1 MLRHRIN
8 PEYLNAAMQG
18 ATFKELPDNE
28 GVFASIP
35 GFQGVYANA
44 NTVEEAREEL
54 IDVLEEWV
62 DVGMQFGDPIPE
74 IDGIA
79 LNQS

>member
-1 MLRHRIN
+1 MRNRIN
-8 PEYLNAAMQG
+8 PEYLNAAMQR

-44 NTVEEAREEL
+44 NTVEEARKEL
-54 IDVLEEWV
+54 VEVLEEWL
-62 DVGMQFGDPIPE
+62 DVGMRFGDPIPE

>member
-1 MLRHRIN
+1 MLRNRIN
-8 PEYLNAAMQG
+8 PEYLNAAMQR

-44 NTVEEAREEL
+44 NTVEEARKEL
-54 IDVLEEWV
+54 VEVLEEWL
-62 DVGMQFGDPIPE
+62 DVGMRFGDPIPE